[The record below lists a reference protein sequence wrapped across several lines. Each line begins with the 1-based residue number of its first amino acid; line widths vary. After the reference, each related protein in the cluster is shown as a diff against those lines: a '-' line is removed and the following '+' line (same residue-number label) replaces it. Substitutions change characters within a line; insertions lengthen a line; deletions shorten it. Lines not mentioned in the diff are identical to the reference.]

1 MPGGGLLL
9 HGVEKA
15 QDLETE
21 GKGLNP
27 TSIVY
32 QMCHLG
38 QILPSVSSSVEWV
51 TSQ

>member
-1 MPGGGLLL
+1 MSRDGLLL

-15 QDLETE
+15 QILETE

-32 QMCHLG
+32 QMCYLG

-51 TSQ
+51 ISQ